1 MPYKCSYCNTN
12 KYVNNNTYVH
22 TEECS
27 KIDKYAHL
35 YINNKLKGICQICKN
50 QFEQKSDILYWLCSD
65 CDDNLWNRIRYK
77 EEQLEIQ
84 KEEQQEKEKKEQQE
98 KKEQEQKQE
107 LPNKDDF
114 PQLISPFEEKLKEN
128 NDLKQKLKELE
139 EKLKQSLKK
148 DDN

>member
-1 MPYKCSYCNTN
+1 MPYKCSYCDTN

-27 KIDKYAHL
+27 KIDKYAYL
-35 YINNKLKGICQICKN
+35 YINNKLMGICQICKN

-77 EEQLEIQ
+77 EEQVKI
-84 KEEQQEKEKKEQQE
+84 QEKQEDRNHEQ
-98 KKEQEQKQE
+98 KTKQE

-114 PQLISPFEEKLKEN
+114 PQLISPFEEKIKEN
-128 NDLKQKLKELE
+128 NDLKEKLKELE
-139 EKLKQSLKK
+139 ERLKESLSMKK
-148 DDN
+148 NDN